1 MEENKF
7 FKLVWRFNG
16 LLISIAGILAVCV
29 LVFVAFKL
37 VRDITSERNTRNV
50 INVSANAEVKEN

>member
-16 LLISIAGILAVCV
+16 LVISVAGVLAVGV
-29 LVFVAFKL
+29 LLFVAFKL
-37 VRDITSERNTRNV
+37 FQSQDG
-50 INVSANAEVKEN
+50 